1 MVEFATSKGEVKYMV
16 NAAGVSPSQAPVKHI
31 LQVDLYGTSVLM
43 EEFGKVIAEGGS
55 GIIIS
60 SQSGHRLPALPQ
72 EQNGAPI
79 VDAWRNKQGRK
90 VEYKASVEDGSTIK
104 FDASG
109 RWIEMKSYGGVPTKM
124 LPQALLN
131 HIDKYYEGQQIV
143 WVTKTP
149 KRYQVQLTDG
159 SKLEF
164 NAKGV
169 FQAFL

>member
-1 MVEFATSKGEVKYMV
+1 MKKLILTLFAVV
-16 NAAGVSPSQAPVKHI
+16 A
-31 LQVDLYGTSVLM
+31 LSVTASAQI
-43 EEFGKVIAEGGS
+43 KQIKS
-55 GIIIS
+55 T
-60 SQSGHRLPALPQ
+60 QLPAQ
-72 EQNGAPI
+72 ARTTIRNAWNGAPI
-79 VDAWRNKQGRK
+79 VDTWRNKQGRK

-131 HIDKYYEGQQIV
+131 HINKYYEGEQIV

-149 KRYQVQLTDG
+149 KRYQVQLIDG

>member
-1 MVEFATSKGEVKYMV
+1 MKKLILTLFAVV
-16 NAAGVSPSQAPVKHI
+16 A
-31 LQVDLYGTSVLM
+31 LSVTASAQI
-43 EEFGKVIAEGGS
+43 KQIKS
-55 GIIIS
+55 T
-60 SQSGHRLPALPQ
+60 QLPAQ
-72 EQNGAPI
+72 ARTTIRNAWNGAPI

-131 HIDKYYEGQQIV
+131 HINKYYEGQQIV

>member
-1 MVEFATSKGEVKYMV
+1 MKKLILTIIAVVALSFAASAQITQIKST
-16 NAAGVSPSQAPVKHI
+16 Q
-31 LQVDLYGTSVLM
+31 
-43 EEFGKVIAEGGS
+43 
-55 GIIIS
+55 
-60 SQSGHRLPALPQ
+60 LPAQ
-72 EQNGAPI
+72 ARTTIRNAWNGAPI

-104 FDASG
+104 FDAAG
-109 RWIEMKSYGGVPTKM
+109 RWIEMKSYSGIPTKM
-124 LPQALLN
+124 LPQALLK

-159 SKLEF
+159 SRLEF

>member
-1 MVEFATSKGEVKYMV
+1 MKKLILTLFAVV
-16 NAAGVSPSQAPVKHI
+16 A
-31 LQVDLYGTSVLM
+31 LSVTASAQI
-43 EEFGKVIAEGGS
+43 KQIKS
-55 GIIIS
+55 T
-60 SQSGHRLPALPQ
+60 QLPAQ
-72 EQNGAPI
+72 ARTTIRNAWNGAPI

-109 RWIEMKSYGGVPTKM
+109 RWIEMKSYSGVPTKM

-131 HIDKYYEGQQIV
+131 HINKYYEGQQIV

-164 NAKGV
+164 NSKGV

>member
-1 MVEFATSKGEVKYMV
+1 MKKLILTLFAVV
-16 NAAGVSPSQAPVKHI
+16 A
-31 LQVDLYGTSVLM
+31 LSVTASAQI
-43 EEFGKVIAEGGS
+43 KQIKS
-55 GIIIS
+55 T
-60 SQSGHRLPALPQ
+60 QLPAQ
-72 EQNGAPI
+72 ARTTIRNAWNGAPI

-131 HIDKYYEGQQIV
+131 HIGKYYEGQQIV

-164 NAKGV
+164 NSKGV

>member
-1 MVEFATSKGEVKYMV
+1 MKKLILTLFAVVALSGTASAQIKQIKSTQLLAQARTTIR
-16 NAAGVSPSQAPVKHI
+16 NAW
-31 LQVDLYGTSVLM
+31 
-43 EEFGKVIAEGGS
+43 
-55 GIIIS
+55 
-60 SQSGHRLPALPQ
+60 
-72 EQNGAPI
+72 NGAPI
-79 VDAWRNKQGRK
+79 VAAWRNKQGRK

-131 HIDKYYEGQQIV
+131 HINKYYEGQQIV

>member
-1 MVEFATSKGEVKYMV
+1 MKKLILTLFAVV
-16 NAAGVSPSQAPVKHI
+16 A
-31 LQVDLYGTSVLM
+31 LSVTASAQI
-43 EEFGKVIAEGGS
+43 KQIKS
-55 GIIIS
+55 T
-60 SQSGHRLPALPQ
+60 QLPAQ
-72 EQNGAPI
+72 ARTTIRNAWNGAPI

-90 VEYKASVEDGSTIK
+90 VEYKVSVEDGSTIK

-131 HIDKYYEGQQIV
+131 HINKYYEGQQIV

-164 NAKGV
+164 NTKGV

>member
-1 MVEFATSKGEVKYMV
+1 MKKLILTIIAVVALSFAASAQITQIKST
-16 NAAGVSPSQAPVKHI
+16 Q
-31 LQVDLYGTSVLM
+31 
-43 EEFGKVIAEGGS
+43 
-55 GIIIS
+55 
-60 SQSGHRLPALPQ
+60 LPAQ
-72 EQNGAPI
+72 ARTTIRNAWNGAPI

-109 RWIEMKSYGGVPTKM
+109 RWIEMKSYSGIPTKM

>member
-1 MVEFATSKGEVKYMV
+1 MKKLILTLFAVV
-16 NAAGVSPSQAPVKHI
+16 A
-31 LQVDLYGTSVLM
+31 LSVTASAQI
-43 EEFGKVIAEGGS
+43 KQIKS
-55 GIIIS
+55 T
-60 SQSGHRLPALPQ
+60 QLPAQ
-72 EQNGAPI
+72 ARTTIRNAWNGAPI

-131 HIDKYYEGQQIV
+131 HIGKYYEGQQIV

>member
-1 MVEFATSKGEVKYMV
+1 MKKLILTLFAVV
-16 NAAGVSPSQAPVKHI
+16 A
-31 LQVDLYGTSVLM
+31 LSVTASAQI
-43 EEFGKVIAEGGS
+43 KQIKS
-55 GIIIS
+55 T
-60 SQSGHRLPALPQ
+60 QLPAQ
-72 EQNGAPI
+72 ARTTIRNAWNGAPI

-124 LPQALLN
+124 LPQALLS
-131 HIDKYYEGQQIV
+131 HINKYYEGQQIV